1 MSFLDELIELSWVE
15 YQTRFMMMMMM
26 MIQEVEASARRRS
39 QDQLDSDWEARMV
52 LFNRCTCKHRHW

>member
-15 YQTRFMMMMMM
+15 YQTRFIMMMMMM

-39 QDQLDSDWEARMV
+39 QDHLDWEARMV
-52 LFNRCTCKHRHW
+52 LFNRCKHRHW